1 MSEPGGAP
9 RELSFSSRREGA
21 NEILVEVRDSGHGL
35 RPRRWNGSSIL
46 SSPPSP
52 TGWVWDSPSA
62 ARSWSPTVAA
72 SGRWR
77 TSHGEP
83 SSSSCFRQSS
93 PIPIQK
99 RELPIARWQAEE
111 EDRSARRVFHR
122 PQLSAVGFDDRAGDR
137 ESDAHPLGL
146 RRVERLEHVLGGLS
160 VEPLAGVLH
169 IHDDL
174 GSLERALVP
183 LNSSLQFAPGV
194 RIFYSSRAQ
203 QGCATPLRRVGACQ
217 PDRYAAGSSR

>member
-1 MSEPGGAP
+1 M
-9 RELSFSSRREGA
+9 
-21 NEILVEVRDSGHGL
+21 
-35 RPRRWNGSSIL
+35 
-46 SSPPSP
+46 
-52 TGWVWDSPSA
+52 
-62 ARSWSPTVAA
+62 VAA

-83 SSSSCFRQSS
+83 SSSSRFRRAS

-146 RRVERLEHVLGGLS
+146 RRVEWLQHVLGRLR
-160 VEPLAGVLH
+160 VESLAGVLYN
-169 IHDDL
+169 HD
-174 GSLERALVP
+174 SLK
-183 LNSSLQFAPGV
+183 SL
-194 RIFYSSRAQ
+194 
-203 QGCATPLRRVGACQ
+203 
-217 PDRYAAGSSR
+217 